1 MSKLLL
7 SGLLMLV
14 LFAPGCGSGLAPI
27 EGHVVWKDGSPAKEL
42 AGGQVVFEQAEK
54 KTSSYGVIQADGSF
68 RMTTV
73 TPDDGVPTGQHTVAI
88 LEHRPNANAAGTQLV
103 PAKLD
108 LKYADLNSSGLECTV
123 KPGKNEVTLTVER
136 AKPQ

>member
-1 MSKLLL
+1 
-7 SGLLMLV
+7 ML
-14 LFAPGCGSGLAPI
+14 APGCGSGLAPI
-27 EGHVVWKDGSPAKEL
+27 EGKLVWKDGTPAKEL
-42 AGGQVVFEQAEK
+42 AGSQVVFEQAEK

-73 TPDDGVPTGQHTVAI
+73 TPDDGVPAGTHIVAI

-108 LKYADLNSSGLECTV
+108 LKYADLNSSGLECNV
-123 KPGKNEVTLTVER
+123 NPGTKEVTFTLER
-136 AKPQ
+136 AGPPLP

>member
-1 MSKLLL
+1 MSRLLEIGLL
-7 SGLLMLV
+7 SLA
-14 LFAPGCGSGLAPI
+14 LFVPGCGSGLAPI
-27 EGHVVWKDGSPAKEL
+27 EGQVVWRDGSLAKEL
-42 AGGQVVFEQAEK
+42 AGSQVVFEQAEK

-68 RMTTV
+68 RMTTIA
-73 TPDDGVPTGQHTVAI
+73 PDDGVPAGKHAVAI

-136 AKPQ
+136 APPP